1 MLIRGLSYKWNKQA
15 KNFDTNKN
23 ATKNINQ
30 LSAIYKRSYS
40 QRSSTAQKKFCVQA
54 ATSSKS
60 LDTTGGSILQDR
72 HFWKKEKN
80 FCPTSTIFN
89 PSLLIYHWNHY
100 LATNFK
106 RKPRESIPQLLR
118 RIVKLVMTLSRVSL
132 AIRKYAVSKTDSRAL
147 TDIHSFLRR
156 GKDEKEI
163 KIEKL
168 KGLLFDKTSYSVENN
183 HKFPYWARNLCSYP
197 PEFREKSLLLK
208 MQRYLRG
215 IHNFS
220 RFTKEAQMEICRH
233 VIYSRYDKLRVILSQ
248 VSDIEELNI
257 ATYPLVFKVIFT
269 WPEFNIATYSLVFKV
284 IFTWPEF
291 NFATYSLVFRV
302 IFTWPEFNFATYSLV
317 FKVIFTWSEF
327 IIATYSLVFKVIFTW
342 PSMFVAYVIFFNKL
356 P

>member
-1 MLIRGLSYKWNKQA
+1 MHSCLSEDCPINGTSEQKIWMQTKMPRKISISYQPFTKDPIHKEVPQRRKSSVYKQPTALNRL
-15 KNFDTNKN
+15 T
-23 ATKNINQ
+23 Q
-30 LSAIYKRSYS
+30 LEGQFFKTGISEKKRRISAQPPQSS
-40 QRSSTAQKKFCVQA
+40 NPACSST
-54 ATSSKS
+54 T
-60 LDTTGGSILQDR
+60 
-72 HFWKKEKN
+72 E
-80 FCPTSTIFN
+80 
-89 PSLLIYHWNHY
+89 NHY

-106 RKPRESIPQLLR
+106 RKRRESIPQLLR

-197 PEFREKSLLLK
+197 PEFREKRLLLK

-269 WPEFNIATYSLVFKV
+269 
-284 IFTWPEF
+284 
-291 NFATYSLVFRV
+291 
-302 IFTWPEFNFATYSLV
+302 
-317 FKVIFTWSEF
+317 
-327 IIATYSLVFKVIFTW
+327 
-342 PSMFVAYVIFFNKL
+342 
-356 P
+356 